1 MMIVVG
7 EESEKTAKAG
17 LANSCEFPAFHAV
30 KGNNNTYPK
39 PLKIRKAT

>member
-17 LANSCEFPAFHAV
+17 LANSCEFPVFS
-30 KGNNNTYPK
+30 
-39 PLKIRKAT
+39 RR